1 MRAKPLPGSK
11 FPAGE
16 PPYSPAKW
24 NNSVGLTTHNCYSY
38 ALNDL
43 HKGHRKFGKPQPSW
57 ANKLRKQSNMFR
69 NYSIKCS
76 DMEKGIKADNP
87 KTIEFLSI
95 KKGEKYVP
103 PHSHYKALLMVSPG
117 NDFHFARQDNRMLK
131 VYSHLTMN
139 DLNLPKAQFIS
150 KILKLSQQLL
160 PEIYELI
167 PTNKSTSPL
176 KKLKFLYKYSKTWSH
191 KPGAGKV
198 TDKDA
203 DGNLIFNPLKSNWD
217 FGSINYN
224 KFCKFFI
231 VPMNT
236 HDETFSTGIPGPF
249 NFNKSLS
256 TEKSR
261 LNTSATT
268 KQQLFDKKISEV
280 LQGR

>member
-1 MRAKPLPGSK
+1 MLIKPLPGSK
-11 FPAGE
+11 FPPGE

-24 NNSVGLTTHNCYSY
+24 NNSIGLTTHNCYSY

-43 HKGHRKFGKPQPSW
+43 HWGHRKYGKPQPSW
-57 ANKLRKQSNMFR
+57 ANKLRRQTNMFR

-87 KTIEFLSI
+87 ETLTFLSI

-103 PHSHYKALLMVSPG
+103 PPFHYKALLLVSPG

-131 VYSHLTMN
+131 VYSRLTMS
-139 DLNLPKAQFIS
+139 DLKLPKRQLIS
-150 KILKLSQQLL
+150 KILKLSQQLI

-167 PTNKSTSPL
+167 PKSSTPL
-176 KKLKFLYKYSKTWSH
+176 KKLRFLYKYSKTWSH

-203 DGNLIFNPLKSNWD
+203 DGKLIFNPLKSNWN

-236 HDETFSTGIPGPF
+236 HAETFSTGIPSPF
-249 NFNKSLS
+249 TFNKSLP
-256 TEKSR
+256 TGKSR
-261 LNTSATT
+261 LNISAAT
-268 KQQLFDKKISEV
+268 KQQLFDKKVSEV
-280 LQGR
+280 LRGQ